1 MYVFIYVYVC
11 VFVYLCV
18 CVYNNGHLP
27 PQITYCGG
35 NISLL
40 DHILDTI
47 AAAAV
52 EAAILTASKIIYET
66 IDYNF
71 HNI

>member
-1 MYVFIYVYVC
+1 MC
-11 VFVYLCV
+11 VCV
-18 CVYNNGHLP
+18 CVYSNGHHLP

-52 EAAILTASKIIYET
+52 EAAILTASKIILYET